1 MKKLNQ
7 IILRKPNEIIEV
19 LNRPLSSVGYKAY
32 NFILSKFQEQKSNH
46 IVIPTS
52 EILDNIGATNSYE
65 EIYLH
70 LDELQNTQVKS
81 IDKRGKLW
89 GGFVLLSA
97 FKKIDEGLY
106 LEIPQIIADRLF
118 KDENLYYT
126 TIKLL
131 EEKSF
136 KSSYSLIFYEIFK
149 KYNKVE
155 LPIYTIEELRQ
166 MTRTVDKY
174 KVFYEFKRNVL
185 FPAIKE
191 INAFDSKFVYDFEE
205 IYLGKKIN
213 KIKFI
218 KTLKELKEPQLSLP
232 NNSSKTISSEKL
244 LSAIEKVKK
253 NIHIARKFSK
263 RAVNNAVKQYGEEIV
278 IAGLERMST
287 YNFPIEKFA
296 NFLTSTLSEV
306 KKEKEVKRTP
316 APTIKKEE
324 KVVPLTP
331 AVPKEELSDLD
342 KFKSKVLGQAHSQLS
357 ETDWQRLI
365 LEVYQAKTK
374 DMVEVIIKKYDLE
387 INLTLI

>member
-263 RAVNNAVKQYGEEIV
+263 RAVNNAVKQYGEDIV

-324 KVVPLTP
+324 VITPAP
-331 AVPKEELSDLD
+331 AVPKDELSDLD

-357 ETDWQRLI
+357 ETDWQKLI
-365 LEVYQAKTK
+365 LEIYQAKTK
-374 DMVEVIIKKYDLE
+374 DMVEEIIKKYDLE

>member
-52 EILDNIGATNSYE
+52 EILNTIGATNSYE

-70 LDELQNTQVKS
+70 LDELQKTQVKS

-191 INAFDSKFVYDFEE
+191 INAFDNKFVYDFEE

-263 RAVNNAVKQYGEEIV
+263 RAVNNAVKQYGEDIV

-324 KVVPLTP
+324 VITPAP
-331 AVPKEELSDLD
+331 AVPKDELSDLD

-357 ETDWQRLI
+357 ETDWQKLI
-365 LEVYQAKTK
+365 LEIYQAKTK
-374 DMVEVIIKKYDLE
+374 DMVEEIIKKYDLE

>member
-52 EILDNIGATNSYE
+52 EILDAIGATNSYE

-70 LDELQNTQVKS
+70 LDELQKTQVRS

-218 KTLKELKEPQLSLP
+218 KTLKELKEPQLSLT
-232 NNSSKTISSEKL
+232 NNSSKIIPSEKL
-244 LSAIEKVKK
+244 VLAITKAKS
-253 NIHIARKFSK
+253 NIYISRKYRQTTINK
-263 RAVNNAVKQYGEEIV
+263 AIKQFGEDLV
-278 IAGLERMST
+278 IAGLNKLSSFNKEITSFSALLNSAITEIKAQRE
-287 YNFPIEKFA
+287 FEDLA
-296 NFLTSTLSEV
+296 NL
-306 KKEKEVKRTP
+306 K
-316 APTIKKEE
+316 TIKKEE
-324 KVVPLTP
+324 VITP
-331 AVPKEELSDLD
+331 AVEVPKSIERETITESEFEKRYKQFLEE
-342 KFKSKVLGQAHSQLS
+342 KQ
-357 ETDWQRLI
+357 
-365 LEVYQAKTK
+365 
-374 DMVEVIIKKYDLE
+374 VEDTEHTRICYRFAFNIIKD
-387 INLTLI
+387 